1 MSKVGDRVGPEQ
13 ALAETLVS
21 VLRPLARLAIAQR
34 LPYAAAQELLKR
46 VYVSEALDA
55 QPGPNAQSTVSR
67 ISNATGIS
75 RREVK
80 RLTANEPRGARRQ
93 RSLAAE
99 LFAHWT
105 TAREFRDRRGA
116 PRVLARQGAGASFET
131 LAQSVTRDVHPRSML
146 DELLSLGLI
155 KHDLKRDTISLVR
168 DTFVPRGNAAR
179 MLGFLGDNVGDHAR
193 AAVENVLTDGS
204 QHFEQAV
211 FADELSE
218 HSVKNA
224 RAAIQAQWRTLID
237 ALVPTL
243 EQMIDDDRAKGRARN
258 RRLRIGLYS
267 YNEAAA
273 DVTPSREASK
283 RVVGRARRPRK
294 ETK

>member
-1 MSKVGDRVGPEQ
+1 MSKAGDRAGPEQ
-13 ALAETLVS
+13 ALAETLAS

-55 QPGPNAQSTVSR
+55 QPGPNGQNTVSR

-80 RLTANEPRGARRQ
+80 RLTANEPREARRQ

-105 TAREFRDRRGA
+105 TAREFRDPRGA

-131 LAQSVTRDVHPRSML
+131 LAQSITRDVHPRSLL
-146 DELLSLGLI
+146 DELLALGLI
-155 KHDLKRDTISLVR
+155 KHDLEHDTISLVR
-168 DTFVPRGNAAR
+168 DTFVPLGNAAR
-179 MLGFLGDNVGDHAR
+179 MLGFLGDNVGDHAS
-193 AAVENVLTDGS
+193 AAVENVLTDANR
-204 QHFEQAV
+204 HFEQAV

-218 HSVKNA
+218 HSVKDA

-243 EQMIDDDRAKGRARN
+243 EKMIDDDRAKGRARN
-258 RRLRIGLYS
+258 RRLRVGLYS
-267 YNEAAA
+267 YTEATA
-273 DVTPSREASK
+273 DVMPRPGASK
-283 RVVGRARRPRK
+283 RVVSRARQPRK

>member
-1 MSKVGDRVGPEQ
+1 MSEVGDRVGPPQ
-13 ALAETLVS
+13 ALAETLAS

-46 VYVSEALDA
+46 AYVREGLHA
-55 QPGPNAQSTVSR
+55 QPGPNAPSTVSR

-80 RLTANEPRGARRQ
+80 RLNANEPRRARPQ

-116 PRVLARQGAGASFET
+116 PRVLARQGAGASFEN
-131 LAQSVTRDVHPRSML
+131 LAQSATRDVHPRSML
-146 DELLSLGLI
+146 DELLSLGLV
-155 KHDLKRDTISLVR
+155 KHDLERDTIALVR
-168 DTFVPRGNAAR
+168 DTFVPRGDAAR
-179 MLGFLGDNVGDHAR
+179 MLGFLGDNVGDHAS
-193 AAVENVLTDGS
+193 AAVANVLTDGS

-211 FADELSE
+211 FADELSDQ
-218 HSVKNA
+218 SVKNA
-224 RAAIQAQWRTLID
+224 HAAIQAQWRTLID

-243 EQMIDDDRAKGRARN
+243 EKMIDDDRAKGRARN

-273 DVTPSREASK
+273 DVTPSGRASK
-283 RVVGRARRPRK
+283 PVGGRARHPGR